1 MNKLRRYCEEESRIN
16 KNLEQI
22 RQEMGGKIQAL
33 EKREA
38 SASQLIA
45 MLRNEVSTLNESGS
59 LQRNRVIEIEAQNL
73 SLSDQIEHLERY
85 VEKLE
90 NDKTALTQ
98 RVQELSEE
106 LNRSAQKTIETGN
119 KVRKEGEIQVEREVN
134 FRKAIEEKLNEI
146 ESREKD
152 LEIQLLD
159 KSDLAE
165 GLQVTINKFER
176 FNQDLKNKNQDIE
189 EELKNTKLRN
199 KELQKSLEKSR
210 RNFEERISKI
220 WRLLM
225 FKVESLR
232 SEVSTIRTN
241 SKSELELHHHSSQE
255 AIRQLINH
263 FQGKLSFDKLR
274 LQEDKRR
281 ELQDIKDE
289 YEERVKSLEIDHQ
302 QEIDHEKSNAQRL
315 IDGYIKENKALMSIV
330 EEVKRD
336 SQEVMLRI
344 EKGNLENLDYRNKL
358 DTIEGEND
366 WLKRVNAK
374 KDEEFSAL
382 QQFVKGE
389 LRRIKEE
396 SNQITKEVTLQ
407 IRAKNKQDVGVL
419 IQAIDELKSSNVRR
433 LKHFESELMNYEVIH
448 ERELIEA
455 AENFQREI
463 YALKD
468 DLRQAEEELVRKEE
482 EKRSLK
488 ADYDKICER
497 YKELHQDNEEMLAKF
512 EEKLANFKEMMRT
525 DNENYLEKRNQ
536 ANTEI
541 EKLRL
546 HSKDL
551 TKELKEKNYQIEELN
566 LRVKYY
572 KEDLTKYKGLL
583 DQRSSGAERS
593 FGEIDKLSPSF
604 GLTDPDGFDFILKRP
619 IGTKNSYKSV
629 SIKNPDNRST
639 LVQEEQRHHSTSI
652 MPKKNGY
659 GEK

>member
-1 MNKLRRYCEEESRIN
+1 
-16 KNLEQI
+16 
-22 RQEMGGKIQAL
+22 MGAKIQAL
-33 EKREA
+33 EKKEV
-38 SASQLIA
+38 SANQLIA
-45 MLRNEVSTLNESGS
+45 MLRNEVSTLNDNAS

-73 SLSDQIEHLERY
+73 SLSDQVEHLERY

-90 NDKTALTQ
+90 NDKTAQTQ
-98 RVQELSEE
+98 KVQELSEE
-106 LNRSAQKTIETGN
+106 LNISAQKIIATGN
-119 KVRKEGEIQVEREVN
+119 KARKEGEIQVEREVN
-134 FRKAIEEKLNEI
+134 HRKAIEEKLNET
-146 ESREKD
+146 ELREKD
-152 LEIQLLD
+152 LEIQLAD

-165 GLQVTINKFER
+165 GLQATLNKFER
-176 FNQDLKNKNQDIE
+176 VNQDLKNKNQGVE
-189 EELKNTKLRN
+189 EEFKSAKLKN

-232 SEVSTIRTN
+232 SEVTTIRTN
-241 SKSELELHHHSSQE
+241 SKSELELHQHSSQE

-302 QEIDHEKSNAQRL
+302 QEKDHEKNSAQRL
-315 IDGYIKENKALMSIV
+315 IDGYIKENKVLTSTI

-336 SQEVMLRI
+336 FQEVMLSI
-344 EKGNLENLDYRNKL
+344 EKTNQENLDYKRKL
-358 DTIEGEND
+358 NAIEEENN
-366 WLKRVNAK
+366 WLKRANTK
-374 KDEEFSAL
+374 KDEEFEAL

-407 IRAKNKQDVGVL
+407 IRSKNKQDLGAL
-419 IQAIDELKSSNVRR
+419 TQAIDELKSSNVRR
-433 LKHFESELMNYEVIH
+433 LKHFETELMNYEVIH
-448 ERELIEA
+448 ERELIEV
-455 AENFQREI
+455 AENHQKEVGVLR
-463 YALKD
+463 D
-468 DLRQAEEELVRKEE
+468 DLRKAEEELVRKEE
-482 EKRSLK
+482 EKKSLK
-488 ADYDKICER
+488 ADYDKICDR
-497 YKELHQDNEEMLAKF
+497 YKELHQDNEEMFVKF
-512 EEKLANFKEMMRT
+512 EEKLANFKEMMRS

-536 ANTEI
+536 ANAEI

-546 HSKDL
+546 YSKDL
-551 TKELKEKNYQIEELN
+551 AKEIKEKNYQIEELN

-604 GLTDPDGFDFILKRP
+604 GVTDPDGFDFILKRP
-619 IGTKNSYKSV
+619 VATKSSYKSV
-629 SIKNPDNRST
+629 SIKNTDHRST
-639 LVQEEQRHHSTSI
+639 LAQEELRHHSTSI